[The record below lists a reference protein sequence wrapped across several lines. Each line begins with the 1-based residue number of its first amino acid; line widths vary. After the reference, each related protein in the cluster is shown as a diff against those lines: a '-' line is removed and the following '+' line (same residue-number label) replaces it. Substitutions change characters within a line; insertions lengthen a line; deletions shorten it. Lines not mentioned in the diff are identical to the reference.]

1 MNRDT
6 AGKLGTPA
14 TASPPP
20 PPQATSCTVIG
31 HSKLLA
37 IFVLKCHRLLTSL
50 TPPPPPASSLDQDV
64 PGRIPVR
71 LSCRNRLASPHSASC
86 WFLESLSISGA
97 VKRKWN
103 ETHGSSIERCPT
115 VWSKEKC
122 LYSPKTSSNLLSVLV
137 IGEFTWD
144 KNVNC
149 YDIRLP
155 VLILWSTK
163 GESCPRVQP
172 HDVWSFDYEQA
183 IDVVHSC
190 EFNRCANCHLLD
202 QRSQVAK
209 QQEEV
214 VSVQEQQQQ
223 PQVVTASKSN
233 GTQQTG
239 IWKEGGIL
247 WSLIKD
253 SRCKCASYPV
263 VCLGA
268 FGSLALCLG
277 IILCAVGSDMLAV
290 GLIFAAAGAVMIMFF
305 CRLCDVPRQ
314 DYNTLNSD
322 QPDRLSSCSG
332 VALPSPSETE
342 SSTCYSPPESKSID
356 FPVLA
361 GDGSPTYQEQ
371 SGELPLKTTGSFHIN
386 T

>member
-1 MNRDT
+1 M
-6 AGKLGTPA
+6 
-14 TASPPP
+14 
-20 PPQATSCTVIG
+20 
-31 HSKLLA
+31 
-37 IFVLKCHRLLTSL
+37 
-50 TPPPPPASSLDQDV
+50 
-64 PGRIPVR
+64 
-71 LSCRNRLASPHSASC
+71 
-86 WFLESLSISGA
+86 
-97 VKRKWN
+97 
-103 ETHGSSIERCPT
+103 IE
-115 VWSKEKC
+115 
-122 LYSPKTSSNLLSVLV
+122 
-137 IGEFTWD
+137 IM
-144 KNVNC
+144 
-149 YDIRLP
+149 
-155 VLILWSTK
+155 
-163 GESCPRVQP
+163 
-172 HDVWSFDYEQA
+172 
-183 IDVVHSC
+183 
-190 EFNRCANCHLLD
+190 
-202 QRSQVAK
+202 AK

-371 SGELPLKTTGSFHIN
+371 SGELPLKTTGSFHIRHEGYSASYLHPSEVHSGSYSGSQGGMTPRNSFSLEEKTPSYSMLNGGMTNDFAAPVGGLTSNYSIPVGGPN
-386 T
+386 TSYSLQPEELNLSYPVHSGGFSLPPGGPTSGFSVPRGPIVRYSAPHGGPSLSYSMSPVEPIHGYSVTPLAGYMGPSGDLEENFNPSYPSQIARDAPPPYTDAINDVPY